1 MPRRKT
7 ARRHV
12 RRQSGSPPSGDGLPL
27 KPSAGAASAVLIE
40 EPSAEPQVLGPEV
53 ARAQTG
59 VTTEPFAEEPDHY
72 RLAPRDRLYAALWA
86 SGLPNVL
93 ALARREITGLFVSPI
108 FYVVAALLAVLVTV
122 FGYLP
127 NLANEQP
134 FTMGQIFALVETLMV
149 FISPLLTMRLLAEE
163 RRAGT
168 LEMLLTSPL
177 RDWEVVVGKWLGGFG
192 AFCAASAFTLVY
204 VALMSIY
211 QQLKAEL
218 PLFGH
223 TYQIPALDYGSIWA
237 GYAGLLFIG
246 ATWTAIGVLASSV
259 TSNQVIAAMVAMF
272 ALLTLHIGLSFS
284 VQLPVPAGLRD
295 VLDYASAASHYASF
309 NAGLITLRDSVYFL
323 SVIAAALF
331 LATRVLESR
340 KWR

>member
-1 MPRRKT
+1 M
-7 ARRHV
+7 
-12 RRQSGSPPSGDGLPL
+12 
-27 KPSAGAASAVLIE
+27 GAA
-40 EPSAEPQVLGPEV
+40 
-53 ARAQTG
+53 
-59 VTTEPFAEEPDHY
+59 TEPLSQERDDH
-72 RLAPRDRLYAALWA
+72 RLAPLDRLYAALWA

-93 ALARREITGLFVSPI
+93 ALARREMTGLFVSPI
-108 FYVVAALLAVLVTV
+108 FYVVAALLALLVTV

-168 LEMLLTSPL
+168 LELLLTSPL

-192 AFCAASAFTLVY
+192 AFCATAAFTLVY
-204 VALMSIY
+204 LALMSVY
-211 QQLKAEL
+211 QQLKTEL

-259 TSNQVIAAMVAMF
+259 TSNQVIAAMLAMF
-272 ALLTLHIGLSFS
+272 ALLTLHVGLSFS
-284 VQLPVPAGLRD
+284 VQLPVPVGLRD

-323 SVIAAALF
+323 SVMAAALF

>member
-1 MPRRKT
+1 MARRK
-7 ARRHV
+7 AGRRPV
-12 RRQSGSPPSGDGLPL
+12 RRQAGNALT
-27 KPSAGAASAVLIE
+27 SAGASPESAAPATPQVAIAPPATEAEVPAAALAKPE
-40 EPSAEPQVLGPEV
+40 AEGEPQAGERN
-53 ARAQTG
+53 ADG
-59 VTTEPFAEEPDHY
+59 
-72 RLAPRDRLYAALWA
+72 RLTPRDRVHAALWV

-93 ALARREITGLFVSPI
+93 AIARREVIGLFVSPI
-108 FYVVAALLAVLVTV
+108 FYVVAALLALLVTV

-127 NLANEQP
+127 NLSNERP

-168 LEMLLTSPL
+168 LEMLLTAPL
-177 RDWEVVVGKWLGGFG
+177 RDWEVVAGKWLGGFG
-192 AFCAASAFTLVY
+192 AYCAAVAFTLVF
-204 VALMSIY
+204 VVLMSVY
-211 QQLKAEL
+211 EPLKAEMA
-218 PLFGH
+218 LFGH

-246 ATWTAIGVLASSV
+246 ATWTAVGVLASSL
-259 TSNQVIAAMVAMF
+259 TSNQIIAAMVGMF
-272 ALLTLHIGLSFS
+272 TLLVLHIGLSFS
-284 VQLPVPAGLRD
+284 VQLPVPAGMRD
-295 VLDYASAASHYASF
+295 ALDYASAASHYASF

-323 SVIAAALF
+323 SLIAAALF